1 MSAITVVP
9 PGQGREG
16 LPDVTSA
23 QLRKA
28 ARARQRREWI
38 GLGLFV
44 VGLIAL
50 LALPSLVPLK
60 PNRVDLDAILL
71 RPSRTHLLGT
81 DENGRDALARLLVG
95 ARATLGIGV
104 AATLVAVTLGALLGA
119 LAGYYGEV
127 VDAVLMRAVD
137 FALAFPSLFA
147 ILLFT
152 SFVTVG
158 PVQLVL
164 LIGLTGWMAV
174 ARLIRGNVRE
184 LLNAPY
190 VEAARATG
198 ASGGRIILRH
208 LLPNTGG
215 VLFVA
220 TLVQLNR
227 SILAEATISFLGLG
241 IQPPAPTWGNL
252 LIGAQD
258 FLYTAPWLAIAP
270 GVAITLTLLTIYR
283 LGMDR
288 TRSSGMG

>member
-1 MSAITVVP
+1 
-9 PGQGREG
+9 
-16 LPDVTSA
+16 
-23 QLRKA
+23 
-28 ARARQRREWI
+28 
-38 GLGLFV
+38 

-50 LALPSLVPLK
+50 LALPSLVPLE
-60 PNRVDLDAILL
+60 PNRVDLDAVLL
-71 RPSRTHLLGT
+71 PPSRAHPLGT

-104 AATLVAVTLGALLGA
+104 AATLVAVTLGTLLGA
-119 LAGYYGEV
+119 LAGYYGGA

-152 SFVTVG
+152 SFITAG

-164 LIGLTGWMAV
+164 LIGLTGWMPV
-174 ARLIRGNVRE
+174 ARLVRGNVRE
-184 LLNAPY
+184 LINAPY
-190 VEAARATG
+190 VEAAHAVG
-198 ASGGRIILRH
+198 ASGGRVILRH

-270 GVAITLTLLTIYR
+270 GLAITLALLTIYR

-288 TRSSGMG
+288 TGGTG

>member
-1 MSAITVVP
+1 MSAVTVVP
-9 PGQGREG
+9 LEEDRAA
-16 LPDVTSA
+16 LPDATSA
-23 QLRKA
+23 RLRTA
-28 ARARQRREWI
+28 ARARQRRGWI

-60 PNRVDLDAILL
+60 PNRVDLDTILL
-71 RPSRTHLLGT
+71 RPSRAHLLGT

-104 AATLVAVTLGALLGA
+104 AATLVAVTLGTLLGA
-119 LAGYYGEV
+119 IAGYYGGV

-152 SFVTVG
+152 AFVTVG

-164 LIGLTGWMAV
+164 LIGLTGWMPV
-174 ARLIRGNVRE
+174 ARLVRGNVRE
-184 LLNAPY
+184 LINAPY
-190 VEAARATG
+190 VEAAHAVG
-198 ASGGRIILRH
+198 ASGSRVILRH

-270 GVAITLTLLTIYR
+270 GLAITLTLLIIYR

-288 TRSSGMG
+288 TGGAR